1 MCAHRKK
8 TRDGAQLGVRGQP
21 SLLNLNPEQ
30 EDDAGW
36 YLGYGSKPPMN
47 RQNVSMAQR
56 NGSNVVTSPGGVN
69 TLLAT
74 SALRYLTSKKC
85 LQRRDVSKEWLQRC
99 DVRYLT
105 QRIF

>member
-1 MCAHRKK
+1 MVHS
-8 TRDGAQLGVRGQP
+8 LRGQP
-21 SLLNLNPEQ
+21 SLLNLNPKQ

-74 SALRYLTSKKC
+74 SALRYLT
-85 LQRRDVSKEWLQRC
+85 
-99 DVRYLT
+99 

>member
-1 MCAHRKK
+1 MCAHRRK
-8 TRDGAQLGVRGQP
+8 TRDAAQLGVRGQP
-21 SLLNLNPEQ
+21 SLLNLNPKQ

-56 NGSNVVTSPGGVN
+56 NGSNVVASPGGVN

-74 SALRYLTSKKC
+74 SALRYLLLLLYYS
-85 LQRRDVSKEWLQRC
+85 RPRVE
-99 DVRYLT
+99 
-105 QRIF
+105 